1 MTSSVPA
8 AAEVLMPKTQA
19 VVFDTLFDA
28 TNLKGKSIL
37 ITGGASGI
45 GSAVVTALAAAGAFV
60 TIADL
65 QQDAGSAVAKGL
77 SSQGFKVQ
85 FVQTDV
91 TSYESQT
98 IAFKSAV
105 IFGGGKLDLV
115 VPGAG
120 IIAEKNLLDMAA
132 ATEPSIDTAPP
143 EPSFSG
149 VEVNLKGVYYSCYLA
164 LYYFRLPAPAD
175 VLPFKKAIIL
185 VASIAAYQGYPS
197 STTYSISKFG
207 VRGIL
212 HGIRANAIQ
221 QKIRVNLVAPWFV
234 HTPMVVDPS
243 KPDAEALAR
252 MTHVWGFAPM
262 EKVVDAIVRMGADEA
277 IMGRAAIVMPEGSV
291 DLDDDIWGAY
301 GGPVMQE
308 SMGKALERIT
318 KAMAELQAPSQ
329 KAD

>member
-8 AAEVLMPKTQA
+8 AAEALIPMTQA

-28 TNLKGKSIL
+28 TNLKGKSVL

-45 GSAVVTALAAAGAFV
+45 GAAVVTTLAAAGAFV
-60 TIADL
+60 TISDL
-65 QQDAGSAVAKGL
+65 QQEAGSAVAKDL
-77 SSQGFKVQ
+77 KSQGFKVQ

-98 IAFKSAV
+98 TAFKSA
-105 IFGGGKLDLV
+105 ITFGGGKLDIV
-115 VPGAG
+115 VPSAG

-164 LYYFRLPAPAD
+164 LYYFRLPAPANTP
-175 VLPFKKAIIL
+175 PFKKAIVLIAS
-185 VASIAAYQGYPS
+185 VAGYQGYPT

-212 HGIRANAIQ
+212 HGIRAKATEQN
-221 QKIRVNLVAPWFV
+221 IRVNLVAPWFV
-234 HTPMVVDPS
+234 HTPMAVDPS

-252 MTHVWGFAPM
+252 MTRVWGFAPM
-262 EKVVDAIVRMGADEA
+262 EKVVDAIVRMGADEE

-291 DLDDDIWGAY
+291 DLEDDIWGAY
-301 GGPVMQE
+301 GGPVMQR
-308 SMGKALERIT
+308 SMVAALE
-318 KAMAELQAPSQ
+318 KSMKGMAVL
-329 KAD
+329 